1 MMEDLQGADICRVCR
16 SEGLPDRPLF
26 HPCICTGSI
35 KWIHQECLVQWM
47 RYSRKEYCELCGHRF
62 SFTPIYSPD
71 MPRRLPLRDVAG
83 GLLSSVA
90 TAVKY
95 WVHYTVVALAWL
107 GIVPL
112 TACRIYR
119 CLFSGSVDSVLTLPF
134 DVLALENVA
143 PDVFHGCFVVT
154 CTLFAFIGLVWLRE
168 QILHGGGPDWLERDN
183 NNIPAAAGDILPP
196 PAHPPPPDNNN
207 VLEADLQHGVDQ
219 RQHPVAAA
227 LAGGVLPPPVIGAD
241 LDAVDPLE
249 NAAVAGADENGRGAG
264 DNVAAADEGNWNPI
278 EWDRAAEELTW
289 ERLLGLDG
297 SLVFLEHVFWVV
309 SLNTLFILVFAFC
322 PYHIGHFAVV
332 GFSLREHAA
341 ASHFEGLVTTLCG
354 YCIIGLCL
362 VLLHGLA
369 SLLGLRRSRRILGL
383 CYVVVKVSLLSVVEI
398 GVLPLIC
405 GWWLDICSLSMF
417 DATLRDRESSFRL
430 APGTSM
436 FIHWLVGMVYVYYF
450 ASFILLL
457 REVLRPGVLW
467 FLRNLN
473 DPDFSPIQE
482 MIHLPIVRHVRR
494 LLASAVIFGTAV
506 LLMLWLPVRILR
518 VVWPSFLPYTVALQ
532 SEAQVNELSLELLL
546 LQVILPALLEQ
557 SHTRTWLKSLVR
569 TWCRA
574 VAWLLDLHSYLL
586 GDEGGE
592 HGPPDAAGAPQ
603 GGAQARHQ
611 QPVNNDHGG
620 GGAGGLGA
628 AHQALLQQEGPTGFQ
643 PYERPRWFPARLV
656 GLLLAVCVT
665 LVFASLAALTLPVW
679 LGRRVMALWLVGAP
693 PPAPPVVATVT
704 PAVGG
709 AGSDG
714 AAGGRVHELYTAACG
729 TYLCWLAARAIAL
742 ILSWLPQGRAA
753 ILARLRQWCVL
764 GAKSAVAFSVLL
776 GLVPLLFGL
785 LLELVVVV
793 PLRVPL
799 DQTPV
804 LFVWQDW
811 ALGVLYTK
819 IACAVTMMGPEWAL
833 RRAIERAYRDGIRG
847 MDLGFVLRELAAP
860 VVACFGL
867 ALAIPYATAYGI
879 VPLVVASPHLRNLIA
894 RRLYPFLLLVTFVGG
909 VVILQ
914 VRQFRKLYEH
924 IKNDKY
930 LVGRRLVNYDHRR
943 HKSPSATQSSIQ
955 H

>member
-1 MMEDLQGADICRVCR
+1 M
-16 SEGLPDRPLF
+16 
-26 HPCICTGSI
+26 
-35 KWIHQECLVQWM
+35 
-47 RYSRKEYCELCGHRF
+47 
-62 SFTPIYSPD
+62 
-71 MPRRLPLRDVAG
+71 
-83 GLLSSVA
+83 
-90 TAVKY
+90 
-95 WVHYTVVALAWL
+95 
-107 GIVPL
+107 
-112 TACRIYR
+112 
-119 CLFSGSVDSVLTLPF
+119 
-134 DVLALENVA
+134 
-143 PDVFHGCFVVT
+143 
-154 CTLFAFIGLVWLRE
+154 
-168 QILHGGGPDWLERDN
+168 
-183 NNIPAAAGDILPP
+183 
-196 PAHPPPPDNNN
+196 
-207 VLEADLQHGVDQ
+207 
-219 RQHPVAAA
+219 
-227 LAGGVLPPPVIGAD
+227 
-241 LDAVDPLE
+241 
-249 NAAVAGADENGRGAG
+249 
-264 DNVAAADEGNWNPI
+264 
-278 EWDRAAEELTW
+278 
-289 ERLLGLDG
+289 
-297 SLVFLEHVFWVV
+297 
-309 SLNTLFILVFAFC
+309 
-322 PYHIGHFAVV
+322 
-332 GFSLREHAA
+332 
-341 ASHFEGLVTTLCG
+341 
-354 YCIIGLCL
+354 
-362 VLLHGLA
+362 
-369 SLLGLRRSRRILGL
+369 
-383 CYVVVKVSLLSVVEI
+383 
-398 GVLPLIC
+398 
-405 GWWLDICSLSMF
+405 
-417 DATLRDRESSFRL
+417 
-430 APGTSM
+430 
-436 FIHWLVGMVYVYYF
+436 
-450 ASFILLL
+450 
-457 REVLRPGVLW
+457 
-467 FLRNLN
+467 
-473 DPDFSPIQE
+473 
-482 MIHLPIVRHVRR
+482 
-494 LLASAVIFGTAV
+494 
-506 LLMLWLPVRILR
+506 
-518 VVWPSFLPYTVALQ
+518 
-532 SEAQVNELSLELLL
+532 
-546 LQVILPALLEQ
+546 ILPALLEQ

-574 VAWLLDLHSYLL
+574 VAWLLDLRSYLL

-592 HGPPDAAGAPQ
+592 HGPADAAGAPQ

-611 QPVNNDHGG
+611 QQPVNIDHGG

-643 PYERPRWFPARLV
+643 PYERPRWFPARLM

-704 PAVGG
+704 PPVGG
-709 AGSDG
+709 TGSDG
-714 AAGGRVHELYTAACG
+714 ISAGGRVHELYTAACG

-867 ALAIPYATAYGI
+867 ALAVPYAAAYGI

-894 RRLYPFLLLVTFVGG
+894 RRLYPFLLLVTLVGG
-909 VVILQ
+909 VVMFQ

-943 HKSPSATQSSIQ
+943 HKSPSASQSSIQ

>member
-1 MMEDLQGADICRVCR
+1 M
-16 SEGLPDRPLF
+16 
-26 HPCICTGSI
+26 
-35 KWIHQECLVQWM
+35 
-47 RYSRKEYCELCGHRF
+47 
-62 SFTPIYSPD
+62 
-71 MPRRLPLRDVAG
+71 
-83 GLLSSVA
+83 
-90 TAVKY
+90 
-95 WVHYTVVALAWL
+95 
-107 GIVPL
+107 
-112 TACRIYR
+112 
-119 CLFSGSVDSVLTLPF
+119 
-134 DVLALENVA
+134 
-143 PDVFHGCFVVT
+143 
-154 CTLFAFIGLVWLRE
+154 
-168 QILHGGGPDWLERDN
+168 
-183 NNIPAAAGDILPP
+183 
-196 PAHPPPPDNNN
+196 
-207 VLEADLQHGVDQ
+207 
-219 RQHPVAAA
+219 
-227 LAGGVLPPPVIGAD
+227 
-241 LDAVDPLE
+241 
-249 NAAVAGADENGRGAG
+249 
-264 DNVAAADEGNWNPI
+264 
-278 EWDRAAEELTW
+278 
-289 ERLLGLDG
+289 
-297 SLVFLEHVFWVV
+297 
-309 SLNTLFILVFAFC
+309 
-322 PYHIGHFAVV
+322 
-332 GFSLREHAA
+332 
-341 ASHFEGLVTTLCG
+341 
-354 YCIIGLCL
+354 
-362 VLLHGLA
+362 
-369 SLLGLRRSRRILGL
+369 
-383 CYVVVKVSLLSVVEI
+383 
-398 GVLPLIC
+398 
-405 GWWLDICSLSMF
+405 
-417 DATLRDRESSFRL
+417 
-430 APGTSM
+430 
-436 FIHWLVGMVYVYYF
+436 
-450 ASFILLL
+450 
-457 REVLRPGVLW
+457 
-467 FLRNLN
+467 
-473 DPDFSPIQE
+473 
-482 MIHLPIVRHVRR
+482 
-494 LLASAVIFGTAV
+494 
-506 LLMLWLPVRILR
+506 
-518 VVWPSFLPYTVALQ
+518 
-532 SEAQVNELSLELLL
+532 
-546 LQVILPALLEQ
+546 ILPALLEQ

-574 VAWLLDLHSYLL
+574 VAWLLDLRSYLL
-586 GDEGGE
+586 GDEGE
-592 HGPPDAAGAPQ
+592 QGPPDAAGAPQ

-704 PAVGG
+704 PPVGG
-709 AGSDG
+709 TGSDG
-714 AAGGRVHELYTAACG
+714 LSAGGRVHELYTAACG

-867 ALAIPYATAYGI
+867 ALAVPYAAAYGI

-894 RRLYPFLLLVTFVGG
+894 RRLYPFLLLVTLVGG
-909 VVILQ
+909 VIMFQ

-943 HKSPSATQSSIQ
+943 HKSPSASQSSIQ